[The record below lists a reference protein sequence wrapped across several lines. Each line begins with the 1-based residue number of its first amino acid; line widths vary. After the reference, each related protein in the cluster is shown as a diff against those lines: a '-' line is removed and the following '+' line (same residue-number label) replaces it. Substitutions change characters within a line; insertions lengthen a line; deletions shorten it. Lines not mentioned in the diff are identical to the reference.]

1 MNENIL
7 LVLSIVALIAVGGL
21 AFKVLTEPPKKEK
34 VRVEFYNYNFYKR
47 IIDLILSLIL
57 IIAFIIPMIIIYFLI
72 LFIDNYDINFWN
84 LNIIYLLILWCKMLW
99 FSNNTKK
106 R

>member
-34 VRVEFYNYNFYKR
+34 VRVEFYNYNF
-47 IIDLILSLIL
+47 
-57 IIAFIIPMIIIYFLI
+57 
-72 LFIDNYDINFWN
+72 
-84 LNIIYLLILWCKMLW
+84 
-99 FSNNTKK
+99 
-106 R
+106 